1 MISLDSA
8 IKALYSI
15 RCEDTFTSIEIKNYL
30 YNHLEY
36 LLDYDNHSFIS
47 NYVII

>member
-1 MISLDSA
+1 MLACKIALTLTFNISHT
-8 IKALYSI
+8 SI
-15 RCEDTFTSIEIKNYL
+15 LFIEIKNYL

-47 NYVII
+47 IYKII